1 MKDILRPLDAIHP
14 NRSGDIDMEIK
25 KIAIIGAGAMGHGI
39 AQLAAMTGLEV
50 TMRDIS
56 EEFLENGMKNIRWS
70 IGKFVEKGKISP
82 SEAEKTLKRIRPM
95 VSLKDSV
102 SESDFVIEAV
112 PEKLELKKQVFSEM
126 TSYAPSHAILATNT
140 SALPVTEI
148 AAATKRPEKVIGMH
162 FFNPPALMRLVEV
175 VMGKSTEQNTVDA
188 TIELTKKLGKEPVLC
203 KKDVPG
209 FIANRI
215 TISGTNLVAWMVGK
229 GEYTVEEVDAA
240 AMYKAGMPMGTFALL
255 DFTGLDIAYHVMM
268 FMEEREPNFEV
279 APLIKEK
286 MKKGE
291 IGVKAGKGFYTYP
304 DKGKWAMPQIPEE
317 KAERFDPMTQ
327 TYAMVNVAAELI
339 RNDVATAE
347 DIDKTLKL
355 GFNMPI
361 GVLELA
367 DTLGVDTM
375 VEKLKTF
382 EAKYGAYYRP
392 SPLLLEMVK
401 KGKLGTKTGIGFYSY
416 KK

>member
-1 MKDILRPLDAIHP
+1 
-14 NRSGDIDMEIK
+14 MEIN
-25 KIAIIGAGAMGHGI
+25 KIAVMGAGAMGHGI
-39 AQLAAMTGLEV
+39 AQLAAMAGFDV

-56 EEFLENGMKNIRWS
+56 EEFVEAGMKKIRWS
-70 IGKFVEKGKISP
+70 IGKFIEKGKISP
-82 SEAEKTLKRIRPM
+82 SEAQNTLKRIRPL
-95 VSLKDSV
+95 VSLKEAV
-102 SESDFVIEAV
+102 EGADFIIEAV
-112 PEKLELKKQVFSEM
+112 PEKLKLKQQVFKEIDG
-126 TSYAPSHAILATNT
+126 YAPAHAILATNT

-148 AAATKRPEKVIGMH
+148 AAATNRPEKVIGMH

-175 VMGKSTEQNTVDA
+175 VMGEKTSEDTRNV
-188 TIELTKKLGKEPVLC
+188 TIDLAKKLGKEPVLC

-215 TISGTNLVAWMVGK
+215 TISGTNLVAWMVYN
-229 GEYTVEEVDAA
+229 GEYTIEEVDAA

-268 FMEEREPNFEV
+268 FMEEREPNFNV
-279 APLIKEK
+279 SPLIKEK
-286 MKKGE
+286 MEKGE

-304 DKGKWAMPQIPEE
+304 EKGKWAMPQISKD
-317 KAERFDPMTQ
+317 KAEKFDPMIQ
-327 TYAMVNVAAELI
+327 TYAMANVAAELI
-339 RNDVATAE
+339 RNDIATTE

-367 DTLGVDTM
+367 DTLGIDLIVS
-375 VEKLKTF
+375 KLREI
-382 EAKYGAYYRP
+382 EAEYGEFYKP
-392 SPLLLEMVK
+392 SPLLEEMIK
-401 KGKLGTKTGIGFYSY
+401 KGELGTKTGKGFYPY

>member
-1 MKDILRPLDAIHP
+1 
-14 NRSGDIDMEIK
+14 MEIN
-25 KIAIIGAGAMGHGI
+25 KIAVMGAGAMGHGI
-39 AQLAAMTGLEV
+39 AQLAAMAGFDV

-56 EEFLENGMKNIRWS
+56 EEFVEAGMKKIRWS
-70 IGKFVEKGKISP
+70 IGKFIEKGKISP
-82 SEAEKTLKRIRPM
+82 SEAQNTLKRIRPL
-95 VSLKDSV
+95 VSLKEAV
-102 SESDFVIEAV
+102 EGADFIIEAV
-112 PEKLELKKQVFSEM
+112 PEKLKLKQQVFKEIDG
-126 TSYAPSHAILATNT
+126 YAPAHAILATNT

-148 AAATKRPEKVIGMH
+148 AAATNRPEKVIGMH

-175 VMGKSTEQNTVDA
+175 VMGEKTSEDTRNV
-188 TIELTKKLGKEPVLC
+188 TIDLAKKLGKEPVLC

-215 TISGTNLVAWMVGK
+215 TISGTNLVAWMVYK
-229 GEYTVEEVDAA
+229 GDYTIEEVDAA

-268 FMEEREPNFEV
+268 FMEEREPNFNV
-279 APLIKEK
+279 SPLIKEK
-286 MKKGE
+286 MEKGE

-304 DKGKWAMPQIPEE
+304 EKGKWAMPQISKD
-317 KAERFDPMTQ
+317 KAEKFDPMIQ
-327 TYAMVNVAAELI
+327 TYAMANVAAELI
-339 RNDVATAE
+339 RNDIATAE

-367 DTLGVDTM
+367 DTLGIDLIVS
-375 VEKLKTF
+375 KLREI
-382 EAKYGAYYRP
+382 EAKYGEFYKP
-392 SPLLLEMVK
+392 SPLLEEMIK
-401 KGKLGTKTGIGFYSY
+401 KGELGTKTGKGFYTY

>member
-1 MKDILRPLDAIHP
+1 
-14 NRSGDIDMEIK
+14 MEIK
-25 KIAIIGAGAMGHGI
+25 KIAVMGAGAMGHGI
-39 AQLAAMTGLEV
+39 AQLAAMAGFDV

-56 EEFLENGMKNIRWS
+56 EEFVEAGMKKIRWS
-70 IGKFVEKGKISP
+70 VGKFIEKGKISP
-82 SEAEKTLKRIRPM
+82 SEAQKTLQRIKPL
-95 VSLKDSV
+95 VSLKEAVEGADLI
-102 SESDFVIEAV
+102 IEAV
-112 PEKLELKKQVFSEM
+112 PEKLKLKQQVFKEIDG
-126 TSYAPSHAILATNT
+126 YAPEHAILATNT

-148 AAATKRPEKVIGMH
+148 AATTNRPEKVIGMH

-175 VMGKSTEQNTVDA
+175 VMGEKTSENTCKV
-188 TIELTKKLGKEPVLC
+188 TIDLAKTMGKEPVLC

-209 FIANRI
+209 FIANRV
-215 TISGTNLVAWMVGK
+215 TISGTNLVAWMVYK
-229 GEYTVEEVDAA
+229 GEYTIEEIDAA

-279 APLIKEK
+279 SPLIKEK
-286 MKKGE
+286 MEKGE
-291 IGVKAGKGFYTYP
+291 IVKAGKGFYPYP
-304 DKGKWAMPQIPEE
+304 EKGKWAMPQIPKD
-317 KAERFDPMTQ
+317 KAEKFDPMTQ
-327 TYAMVNVAAELI
+327 TYVMANVAAELI

-367 DTLGVDTM
+367 DTLGIDLIVT
-375 VEKLKTF
+375 KLK
-382 EAKYGAYYRP
+382 EIESKYGEFYKP
-392 SPLLLEMVK
+392 SPLLEEKIK
-401 KGKLGTKTGIGFYSY
+401 KSELGTKTGKGFYTY

>member
-1 MKDILRPLDAIHP
+1 
-14 NRSGDIDMEIK
+14 MEIN
-25 KIAIIGAGAMGHGI
+25 KIAVMGAGAMGHGI
-39 AQLAAMTGLEV
+39 AQLAAMAGFDV

-56 EEFLENGMKNIRWS
+56 EEFVEAGMKKIRWS
-70 IGKFVEKGKISP
+70 IGKFIEKGKISP
-82 SEAEKTLKRIRPM
+82 SEAQNTLKRIRPL
-95 VSLKDSV
+95 VSLKEAV
-102 SESDFVIEAV
+102 EGADFIIEAV
-112 PEKLELKKQVFSEM
+112 PEKLKLKQQVFKEIDG
-126 TSYAPSHAILATNT
+126 YAPAHAILATNT

-148 AAATKRPEKVIGMH
+148 AAATNRPEKVIGMH

-175 VMGKSTEQNTVDA
+175 VMGEKTSEDTRNV
-188 TIELTKKLGKEPVLC
+188 TIDLAKKLGKEPVLC

-215 TISGTNLVAWMVGK
+215 TISGTNLVAWMVYK
-229 GEYTVEEVDAA
+229 GEYTIEEVDAA

-268 FMEEREPNFEV
+268 FMEEREPNFNV
-279 APLIKEK
+279 SPLIKEK
-286 MKKGE
+286 MEKGE

-304 DKGKWAMPQIPEE
+304 EKGKWAMPQISKD
-317 KAERFDPMTQ
+317 KAEKFDPMIQ

-339 RNDVATAE
+339 RNDIATTE

-367 DTLGVDTM
+367 DTLGIDLIVS
-375 VEKLKTF
+375 KLREI
-382 EAKYGAYYRP
+382 EAEYGEFYKP
-392 SPLLLEMVK
+392 SPLLEEMIK
-401 KGKLGTKTGIGFYSY
+401 KGELGTKTGKGFYPY

>member
-1 MKDILRPLDAIHP
+1 
-14 NRSGDIDMEIK
+14 MEIN
-25 KIAIIGAGAMGHGI
+25 KIAVMGAGAMGHGI
-39 AQLAAMTGLEV
+39 AQLAAMAGFDV

-56 EEFLENGMKNIRWS
+56 EEFVEAGMKKIRWS
-70 IGKFVEKGKISP
+70 IGKFIEKGKISP
-82 SEAEKTLKRIRPM
+82 SEAQNTLKRIRPL
-95 VSLKDSV
+95 VSLKEAV
-102 SESDFVIEAV
+102 EGADFIIEAV
-112 PEKLELKKQVFSEM
+112 PEKLKLKQQVFKEIDG
-126 TSYAPSHAILATNT
+126 YAPAHAILATNT

-148 AAATKRPEKVIGMH
+148 AAATNRPEKVIGMH

-175 VMGKSTEQNTVDA
+175 VMGEKTSEDTRNV
-188 TIELTKKLGKEPVLC
+188 TIDLAKKLGKEPVLC

-215 TISGTNLVAWMVGK
+215 TISGTNLVAWMVYK
-229 GEYTVEEVDAA
+229 GEYTIEEVDAA

-268 FMEEREPNFEV
+268 FMEEREPNFNV
-279 APLIKEK
+279 SPLIKEK
-286 MKKGE
+286 MEKGE

-304 DKGKWAMPQIPEE
+304 EKGKWAMPQISKD
-317 KAERFDPMTQ
+317 KAEKFDPMIQ
-327 TYAMVNVAAELI
+327 TYAMANVAAELI
-339 RNDVATAE
+339 RNDIATTE

-367 DTLGVDTM
+367 DTLGIDLIVS
-375 VEKLKTF
+375 KLREI
-382 EAKYGAYYRP
+382 EAKYGEFYKP
-392 SPLLLEMVK
+392 SPLLEEMIK
-401 KGKLGTKTGIGFYSY
+401 KGELGTKTGKGFYPY